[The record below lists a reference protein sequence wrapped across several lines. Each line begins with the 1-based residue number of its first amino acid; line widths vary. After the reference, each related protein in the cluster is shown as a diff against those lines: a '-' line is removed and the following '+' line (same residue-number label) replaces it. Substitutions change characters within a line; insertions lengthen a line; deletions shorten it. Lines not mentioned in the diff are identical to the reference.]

1 MIVLSTTEVVKP
13 RLCTCDVA
21 LLMTILV
28 VIVCI
33 DFIQAHMTM
42 DNVV

>member
-1 MIVLSTTEVVKP
+1 MIVLLIVEVVKP

-21 LLMTILV
+21 ILMIILV

-33 DFIQAHMTM
+33 DFIQSHMTM
-42 DNVV
+42 SNVV